1 MAFDNILCEA
11 LQHSIE
17 KFTVP
22 SHVPGFNY
30 ALPRVIFRMFDF
42 TDVPEECV
50 LPGNHGMPG
59 VLPGNRGIRIVGASS
74 NINVA
79 LPSKCFRA

>member
-22 SHVPGFNY
+22 PHVPGFNY

-42 TDVPEECV
+42 TDVPEDTV
-50 LPGNHGMPG
+50 LPGWWKR
-59 VLPGNRGIRIVGASS
+59 LF
-74 NINVA
+74 VA
-79 LPSKCFRA
+79 AFEALHDFFHEYVDLGFT

>member
-22 SHVPGFNY
+22 AHVPGFNY

-42 TDVPEECV
+42 TDVPEDCV
-50 LPGNHGMPG
+50 LPGSWH
-59 VLPGNRGIRIVGASS
+59 V
-74 NINVA
+74 
-79 LPSKCFRA
+79 